1 MYYSFRCP
9 RKIQIWIFCRARRF
23 ARADENEIVLKRR
36 GGNKMKLQF
45 DEAGRFLEVSIVET
59 AEEGGIT
66 SAMGIT

>member
-1 MYYSFRCP
+1 
-9 RKIQIWIFCRARRF
+9 
-23 ARADENEIVLKRR
+23 
-36 GGNKMKLQF
+36 MKLQF